1 MFSGMGL
8 ERVCSVLQGTPTNY
22 ETDLL
27 LPLIDKVRVLPSVQ
41 TTLRFNIPQVRSLH
55 PNSRVA
61 AADVCDA
68 ERNIAHKVHF
78 STLHSLSLV

>member
-27 LPLIDKVRVLPSVQ
+27 LPLIDKVRDM
-41 TTLRFNIPQVRSLH
+41 H
-55 PNSRVA
+55 A
-61 AADVCDA
+61 
-68 ERNIAHKVHF
+68 
-78 STLHSLSLV
+78 STHTFTNP